1 MKAKP
6 VGALKSARKA
16 EFPQYNV
23 RSVIVPLDGT
33 VEATK
38 VLPVA
43 ARIAV
48 KESCDLYMVHAGQ
61 PVTDPKQKLKDLGVD
76 PQTFGRSILEQSSAD
91 PAESILQ
98 SACSKPG
105 PVLVMCTHTSPRR
118 VKGEL
123 GSVARAVICRASCPV
138 LLVPPD
144 QNYSDW
150 EIRRVLFPHDG
161 TPASAIGIGQ
171 AFYVAYRAS
180 AELLVLHVCTTAEYG
195 SSRAP
200 GTLAAP
206 RYVDQW
212 QHEMPSWTREFL
224 ERLEALAQPPT
235 AVNLQLFMAAGNPGS
250 EILRLA
256 REQRVDL
263 IVLTW
268 QGSWDEP
275 VRAETIKKVIDAAL
289 CPVLLLRVTPPS
301 S

>member
-1 MKAKP
+1 MNARP
-6 VGALKSARKA
+6 VGTLKSARKV
-16 EFPQYNV
+16 EYPQYKV

-33 VEATK
+33 VEATR
-38 VLPVA
+38 VLPIA

-61 PVTDPKQKLKDLGVD
+61 RASDPKQKLKDLGVD
-76 PQTFGRSILEQSSAD
+76 PHTLGRYILEQSSAD

-105 PVLVMCTHTSPRR
+105 SVLVMCTHTSSRR
-118 VKGEL
+118 VTGEL
-123 GSVARAVICRASCPV
+123 GSVARAVISRASCPV
-138 LLVPPD
+138 LLIPPD
-144 QNYSDW
+144 QNYSEW

-171 AFYVAYRAS
+171 AFYVAYRAY
-180 AELLVLHVCTTAEYG
+180 AELLVLHVCTAAEYG

-200 GTLAAP
+200 GTLAGP

-224 ERLEALAQPPT
+224 ERFEALAQPHA
-235 AVNLQLFMAAGNPGS
+235 AVNLQLFMGAGNPGS
-250 EILRLA
+250 EILRVA

-268 QGSWDEP
+268 QGCWDEP
-275 VRAETIKKVIDAAL
+275 VRAQTLKKVINAAL